1 MKRILII
8 GGGGLGCELYTYIS
22 QDIQTGDLPAQCSI
36 GVLDDSAECELMA
49 RVPSANYMGRVQ
61 DFNPAEG
68 DRAVIAI
75 GSVAGRS
82 KVYNIAHERG
92 IQLTSYIHT
101 SAWVAP
107 NAILGQSIVICPN
120 CVINA
125 FSEISD
131 NVAINVFCSIGHGS
145 KIGSH
150 SVLSPYSAMSGNSTL
165 GVGSFM
171 GTRATLFPGIS
182 MGQGAVVDAHST
194 VKQSVGDNMIVSVRG
209 QYLAYSN
216 RMIRVGGLKNS

>member
-8 GGGGLGCELYTYIS
+8 GGGGFGCELYTYIR
-22 QDIQTGDLPAQCSI
+22 QDIQAGDLPKQCSI

-49 RVPSANYMGRVQ
+49 KVPYANYLGRVQ
-61 DFNPAEG
+61 DFDASEG
-68 DRAVIAI
+68 DFAIIAI
-75 GSVAGRS
+75 GSVVGRR
-82 KVYNIAHERG
+82 KVYDIAHERG
-92 IQLTSYIHT
+92 IQLTSYIHA

-107 NAILGQSIVICPN
+107 NAVLGQSVIVCPN

-131 NVAINVFCSIGHGS
+131 NVAINVFCSIGHGA

-150 SVLSPYSAMSGNSTL
+150 SVLSPYSAMSGNSAL
-165 GVGSFM
+165 GMSSFM

-194 VKQSVGDNMIVSVRG
+194 VKQSVGDNMMVSVRG
-209 QYLAYSN
+209 EYLAFPN
-216 RMIRVGGLKNS
+216 RMSRVGGFKSS